1 MERDMN
7 NSLSLFRLQALF
19 TRRAVIRRRLEQ
31 IEITLAEDETVKTA
45 DQARKTAIQTY
56 ETAQKLQSDHQTL
69 MDERRLKKDLTHAQL
84 FGGKVRSPKELQ
96 ELELEEKNLNDLLA
110 RMEDEMMIQMA
121 SSDQAKTD
129 LEAAQS
135 THQAAIDQKTSD
147 SSLLLGERNKLQEE
161 LGPLGLQLKSLAKE
175 IPADIFSEFQE
186 LLRIKKGRAVAE
198 IFDGSCNAC
207 GMDLTP
213 ADLQLAKSSPKPIH
227 CKNCGRMLF
236 FKS

>member
-1 MERDMN
+1 MN
-7 NSLSLFRLQALF
+7 TSLSLFRLQTLF

-31 IEITLAEDETVKTA
+31 IETELSEDVTVKEADLARETA
-45 DQARKTAIQTY
+45 AQTY
-56 ETAQKLQSDHQTL
+56 ESAQKIQSDRQTL

-96 ELELEEKNLNDLLA
+96 ELELEEKNLSGLLG
-110 RMEDEMMIQMA
+110 RMEDEMMSQMA
-121 SSDQAKTD
+121 TSDQAKAYLD
-129 LEAAQS
+129 AAR
-135 THQAAIDQKTSD
+135 TLHQAAINQKASD
-147 SSLLLGERNKLQEE
+147 SSLLSAERAKLQEE
-161 LGPLGLQLKSLAKE
+161 LGPLGVQLKSLAQE
-175 IPADIFSEFQE
+175 IPKDIFSDFQE

-213 ADLQLAKSSPKPIH
+213 ADLQLAKSAPKPIR

>member
-1 MERDMN
+1 MN
-7 NSLSLFRLQALF
+7 TSLSLFRLQTLF
-19 TRRAVIRRRLEQ
+19 TRRAVIRRRLDQ
-31 IEITLAEDETVKTA
+31 IEILLAEDETIKAA
-45 DQARKTAIQTY
+45 DIARKSAAQSF
-56 ETAQKLQSDHQTL
+56 ETAQKIQSDHQTL

-96 ELELEEKNLNDLLA
+96 ELELEEKNLTQLLS
-110 RMEDEMMIQMA
+110 RMEEEIMSQMA

-129 LEAAQS
+129 LEAAQV
-135 THQAAIDQKTSD
+135 THQDAINRKATD
-147 SSLLLGERNKLQEE
+147 SSMLMSERTKLQEE
-161 LGPLGLQLKSLAKE
+161 LVPLAVQLKSLAQE
-175 IPADIFSEFQE
+175 IPADIFSDFQE

-198 IFDGSCNAC
+198 ISDGSCNAC

-213 ADLQLAKSSPKPIH
+213 ADLQLAKSAPKPIR